1 MCWNYADYFTFIIPL
16 HFPTVM
22 AHKGVKSKQ
31 KNDLKL
37 LGRHLALDKPSM
49 NSSYHSNSD
58 VIAVIFSHFLL
69 VRKLRHREVKCK
81 ATQLVIA
88 ELKLEPA
95 LPSSDAYSITIY
107 KGKYHIVPALRSSQF
122 LLTSLFKRGSL

>member
-1 MCWNYADYFTFIIPL
+1 MCWHYADYFAFIIPL
-16 HFPTVM
+16 HFPTVI

-37 LGRHLALDKPSM
+37 LGQHLAIDKPSM
-49 NSSYHSNSD
+49 NNSYHSNSD
-58 VIAVIFSHFLL
+58 VIALIFSHFLL

-81 ATQLVIA
+81 VIA

-95 LPSSDAYSITIY
+95 LPSSDAT
-107 KGKYHIVPALRSSQF
+107 L
-122 LLTSLFKRGSL
+122 